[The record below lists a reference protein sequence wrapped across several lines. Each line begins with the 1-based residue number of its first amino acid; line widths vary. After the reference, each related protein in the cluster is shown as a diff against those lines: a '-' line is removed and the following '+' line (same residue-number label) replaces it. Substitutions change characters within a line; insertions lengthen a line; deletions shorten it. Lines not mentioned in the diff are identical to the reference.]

1 MAAWRMFSLGIVAGT
16 LTFGI
21 SCTLH
26 QQTPPVR
33 QYDAGKLMEIVRGYG
48 HSVQTAG
55 SAPLKLATAPK
66 PTPVDDLKDNESE
79 YRNQIAADL
88 IQKDYAAL
96 EDAAHDA
103 RIGKT
108 RFTGGSWK
116 LFTFYLAVSSPIV
129 GNQATDEDWTYHI
142 ANLKAWAAARPDSAT
157 ARIALS
163 DAYQDYAEKARGQ
176 GYSNTVS
183 TSGWKLYSERYALSA
198 ASLAD
203 AAEMKEKCPYWY
215 ESMQHVALAQGWE
228 KAQAKE
234 LFEQAVAFEPTYYHY
249 YREYAYYLLPKW
261 EGNPG
266 EVEAFAK
273 DVYERVRG
281 QYGAFLYFEIATQ
294 LTCQCDSNDTDMEN
308 LSWPRIKEGYAA
320 LGQLYGYSTLK
331 NNRYAHMAFEAQDKP
346 AAQEAFAKIGDD
358 WDHMVWKTGANFDR
372 AKAWAVSNGD

>member
-1 MAAWRMFSLGIVAGT
+1 VS
-16 LTFGI
+16 
-21 SCTLH
+21 
-26 QQTPPVR
+26 
-33 QYDAGKLMEIVRGYG
+33 
-48 HSVQTAG
+48 QTAG